1 MEMTEAGWEGA
12 EACGACGLSCA
23 HLSSCF
29 TCHLRDEGSDSCDV
43 LWWGPVWSVKNR
55 TDSNVTSW
63 TSLLG
68 CWPLPQTL
76 DSLQPPK
83 QWQALIQLA
92 CQCGCYLWGSC
103 LSFLPHRH
111 LEPSCVSLPNQEC
124 PLDLRMDSWLNVPF
138 HSPDPNKI
146 TYSLSQPSTK
156 LLWTAWRK
164 EVPLWCG
171 REKGF
176 AFSEAFFLHICPHTP
191 WWKETLWLSLN
202 TDMSVYLIMI
212 FPDS

>member
-1 MEMTEAGWEGA
+1 MEMTEVGWEGA

-92 CQCGCYLWGSC
+92 CQCGCYLWGLAFPSYPIDT
-103 LSFLPHRH
+103 LSPPVSLCPTRNAH
-111 LEPSCVSLPNQEC
+111 LTSGWTHDLMYLFILQTPTKSPTHLVNLVPSCSEQPGERKCHSGVGVRKGLHF
-124 PLDLRMDSWLNVPF
+124 LR
-138 HSPDPNKI
+138 
-146 TYSLSQPSTK
+146 PSFYT
-156 LLWTAWRK
+156 
-164 EVPLWCG
+164 
-171 REKGF
+171 F
-176 AFSEAFFLHICPHTP
+176 AHTP
-191 WWKETLWLSLN
+191 RGGKRPYGFL
-202 TDMSVYLIMI
+202 
-212 FPDS
+212 